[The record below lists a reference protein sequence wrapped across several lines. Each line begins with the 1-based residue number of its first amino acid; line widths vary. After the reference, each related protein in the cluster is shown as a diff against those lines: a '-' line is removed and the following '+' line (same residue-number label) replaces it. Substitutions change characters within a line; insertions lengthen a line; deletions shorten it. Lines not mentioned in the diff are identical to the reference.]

1 LEVHVQNRPARRL
14 RAILLTAAAASAAAV
29 TTTAWSPAA
38 HADPGPSVVVRAGGH
53 DPQVPFLVAREGEA
67 MVSFTARAPGV
78 DWGVT
83 GHESAV
89 VSASVDGTYVTD
101 VVIPSDQSIPREF
114 FLGHLHRGLHRLTF
128 HLATDRTRGGDLAVL
143 RGISFRTVTPGSA
156 DYAVYAH
163 APVLYGR
170 TLAQWGGPFQNAF
183 TDVPLI
189 AWHEV
194 TPQPDGSLELRYTI
208 VWSNE
213 DGGTGLAPAS
223 LMARWGRTTDIEWIY
238 HAGVYQLRLDPDGNV
253 VPGSEIYQAPQHG
266 SIPFAGKY
274 EDHHPILQTCTD
286 NNNVCDQLDAD
297 AQAHPMRFTLSISQA
312 LPTGQAREVMM
323 DRNGWTYWVTAKEMQ
338 REGKIEATPDTNTPD
353 LSDERNYLYLVL
365 KKTTTGPSDN
375 TKSPWV
381 GAGVAVKL
389 KGSDTLYR
397 SDHAQP
403 GWTLQRDDPAATTV
417 ELPVGTTASDI
428 EQIIAFRSPN
438 ALPDNGDTIQVERID
453 RAMFLDQNYL
463 PQPYFIQNYAISG
476 VTLTQASPSQTVWT
490 NPV

>member
-1 LEVHVQNRPARRL
+1 M
-14 RAILLTAAAASAAAV
+14 RALLLTAVASGAFAWG
-29 TTTAWSPAA
+29 TTAVAGSAEAA
-38 HADPGPSVVVRAGGH
+38 PTHQLTVRADSVVQAPAFRLNQ
-53 DPQVPFLVAREGEA
+53 PGE
-67 MVSFTARAPGV
+67 SILDLTAAAPGV

-89 VSASVDGTYVTD
+89 VSTFVDGRYVTD
-101 VVIPSDQSIPREF
+101 VVIPSSRPIAREF
-114 FLGHLHRGLHRLTF
+114 FLGHLAAGSHSLSFT
-128 HLATDRTRGGDLAVL
+128 LATDRSRGGNAVVL
-143 RGISFRTVTPGSA
+143 SGISVRTVTEGSP

-170 TLAQWGGPFQNAF
+170 TLAQYGGPFQNAF

-189 AWHEV
+189 AWHEA
-194 TPQPDGSLELRYTI
+194 TPQPDGSTELRYTI

-238 HAGVYQLRLDPDGNV
+238 HAGVYQLTVDPDGNV
-253 VPGSEIYQAPQHG
+253 VPGSEFYQAPQHG
-266 SIPFAGKY
+266 NVPFAGTY
-274 EDHHPILQTCTD
+274 ENHHPVLQTCTD

-297 AQAHPMRFTLSISQA
+297 AQAHPMRFTLSVAQR
-312 LPTGQAREVMM
+312 LPAGQAREVMM
-323 DRNGWTYWVTAKEMQ
+323 DRNGWTYWVTAREMQ
-338 REGKIEATPDTNTPD
+338 REGKVEATANPNTPD

-365 KKTTTGPSDN
+365 KKTTTGPSN
-375 TKSPWV
+375 NSTSPWI

-397 SDHAQP
+397 SDHAQA

-417 ELPVGTTASDI
+417 ELPPGTTASDI
-428 EQIIAFRSPN
+428 EQLVVFRSPN
-438 ALPDNGDTIQVERID
+438 ALPDNGDSIQVERID

-463 PQPYFIQNYAISG
+463 PQPYFLQNYAISG
-476 VTLTQASPSQTVWT
+476 VTLTADAPFQTVWT
-490 NPV
+490 NAV